1 MESLEI
7 HPTAASPDGIVEDA
21 GRTPSDRDGASRSH
35 TRWVKRLLPVAI
47 VATAL
52 AVMTDNRVDTDL
64 WGHVLYGREAIQQGR
79 LPETT
84 TWSYVTSSHPW
95 INHENIAELAMAWAV
110 DSFGV
115 VGLTAGKLLL
125 GMLLIGSLLFAARV
139 NGAGWLATGI
149 VLVTAAE
156 TMEFH
161 WHFRPQAFTY
171 ACFAFMLAVLA
182 WAFRDWGGAWR
193 SWSDTWRGVPAPIPP
208 GASRRLSWL
217 LAVPFLMILWTN
229 THGGFAAGLAIF
241 CAFLGLRAVEA
252 WAWWGRSSLMLII
265 RLGMFVVMAIAATFL
280 NPYGVELH
288 AWMVHSLGVPRPE
301 VSDWRPLAVFSDPD
315 ALGMW
320 LLIGLAAAGAL
331 CTRRR
336 IDWVRLTILGLTL
349 WQSVSHCRH
358 LMFFAM
364 LCGAWL
370 PPLVDDAV
378 QRVTSDARRRLQE
391 LGAAAHT
398 ARLQAALLAAW
409 CVLMGIS
416 LVPKLTQLPVRRDWY
431 PVSAMQFIRDHGLQ
445 GRFLVDFNWAQYA
458 IMCFANEP
466 GQPSRV
472 AIDGRF
478 DTCYPKETMD
488 VYLDFVIGDG
498 GPDVRYRSPT
508 SPPFEADRALK
519 IGDPDLALLWR
530 AQRHAVSVMEQH
542 QEEWTLLY
550 QDELA
555 QLWGR
560 RAIYDDPRDPRHL
573 AIGRRVIG
581 DDAQRGSVAWPALPA
596 RAPAPRDQRLAAK

>member
-1 MESLEI
+1 MDTVTSRQ
-7 HPTAASPDGIVEDA
+7 TATPPAVCNAPLAPQEKDA
-21 GRTPSDRDGASRSH
+21 TRSRAAACM
-35 TRWVKRLLPVAI
+35 RWLLPIAV

-52 AVMTDNRVDTDL
+52 AAMTDNRVDTDL
-64 WGHVLYGREAIQQGR
+64 WGHVLYGREAIQEGQ

-84 TWSYVTSSHPW
+84 TWSYVTNSHPW
-95 INHENIAELAMAWAV
+95 INHENIAELAMAWAA
-110 DSFGV
+110 DSFGIL
-115 VGLTAGKLLL
+115 GLTLGKLLL
-125 GMLLIGSLLFAARV
+125 GIVLVGSLVLTARIG
-139 NGAGWLATGI
+139 GAGWMATGI
-149 VLVTAAE
+149 VLVAAAE

-171 ACFAFMLAVLA
+171 AYFAVMLAVLA
-182 WAFRDWGGAWR
+182 WAFRDWRGSWR
-193 SWSDTWRGVPAPIPP
+193 SWSETWRGTPVSIPK
-208 GASRRLSWL
+208 GMTRELRWL

-241 CAFLGLRAVEA
+241 CALLGLRAMEA
-252 WAWWGRSSLMLII
+252 WAWWGRESLMLIL

-280 NPYGVELH
+280 NPYGADLH
-288 AWMVHSLGVPRPE
+288 AWMVRSLGVPRPE

-315 ALGMW
+315 AVGMW
-320 LLIGLAAAGAL
+320 LLLGLAAAGAV

-336 IDWVRLTILGLTL
+336 PDWVRLLVAALTL
-349 WQSVSHCRH
+349 WQAVSHCRH

-378 QRVTSDARRRLQE
+378 RRVTADARRRLQD
-391 LGAAAHT
+391 LGIAARTSGVQT
-398 ARLQAALLAAW
+398 AVLAVW
-409 CVLMGIS
+409 CVIMIGS
-416 LVPKLTQLPVRRDWY
+416 LVPKLTNIPVRRDWY
-431 PVSAMQFIRDHGLQ
+431 PVTAMQFVRDHKLQ

-488 VYLDFVIGDG
+488 VYLDFAIGNG

-508 SPPFEADRALK
+508 SPPFDADRALE
-519 IGDPDLALLWR
+519 IGDPNLALLWR
-530 AQRHAVSVMEQH
+530 EQRHAVSVMERH
-542 QEEWTLLY
+542 RDEWTLLY

-560 RAIYDDPRDPRHL
+560 RAIYDNPQDPRYL
-573 AIGRRVIG
+573 AESARMIG
-581 DDAQRGSVAWPALPA
+581 DAVQKGAKPWPALPIADAA
-596 RAPAPRDQRLAAK
+596 RRDERLAAR